1 MLMRRQAGCR
11 YRGVERRRDVPS
23 GVAMPPRIREPR
35 GWSSLVRDRSGK
47 LIDKAR
53 GAVPEGTFA
62 VGAGL
67 GIAAVTSYLFVIVAN
82 KGLSSQ
88 QYSAFGAFW
97 GFIFVAGPGL
107 FLPLE
112 QEVGRALAHR
122 KAQGIGGGPLVHRAA
137 RLGAILTA
145 ATVVLVLVTSPLYVD
160 GQFHGNWLLVASLA
174 IGLVGFYCMH
184 TTRGTLSGN
193 ARFRPYGEMLATE
206 AVVRLGGAL
215 VLLAVGVN
223 NAGAYGMCMAL
234 APFVAVAVSLR
245 KRDNLLEPGPPA
257 PYSELSNA
265 LGWLL
270 AGSVLM
276 QLLGYSSLLGVNVLK
291 GPGDTAAVAAFTS
304 AFFVARIPPLLF
316 QAVQGTLLP
325 KLAGLAGAGRHDDFR
340 TGLKQLLLIVVGIAV
355 IGTIA
360 AFTIGVPVGKILFPP
375 FKIDSVDLGLLAAGS
390 GMFIISLTVAQ
401 AILALKGHKQAAL
414 AWLLG
419 VLAFVAVAAVAGS
432 FAKLE
437 MQVEL
442 GFLVGAAVSTIVMG
456 AVLASR
462 LRRGVPVG
470 GIEGLITQIEHEPLE
485 I

>member
-1 MLMRRQAGCR
+1 M
-11 YRGVERRRDVPS
+11 
-23 GVAMPPRIREPR
+23 
-35 GWSSLVRDRSGK
+35 RDRSAK
-47 LIDKAR
+47 VIERAR

-67 GIAAVTSYLFVIVAN
+67 LVTAVTSYVFIIVAQR
-82 KGLSSQ
+82 GLSDS

-107 FLPLE
+107 LLPLE

-122 KAQGIGGGPLVHRAA
+122 RAQGIGGGPLVVRAA
-137 RLGAILTA
+137 RLGAIMTGA
-145 ATVVLVLVTSPLYVD
+145 MVVLVLVTAPLYVD

-174 IGLVGFYCMH
+174 LGLIGFYCMH

-193 ARFRPYGEMLATE
+193 AQFRPYGEMLATDG
-206 AVVRLGGAL
+206 VIRLAGAL
-215 VLLAVGVN
+215 VLLAIGVD

-234 APFVAVAVSLR
+234 SPFVAVAVSLR
-245 KRDNLLEPGPPA
+245 KRQRLLEPGPPA

-325 KLAGLAGAGRHDDFR
+325 KLASLAGAGRHDDFK
-340 TGLKQLLLIVVGIAV
+340 TGLKQLLVIVVGIAV
-355 IGTIA
+355 VGTLA

-375 FKIDSVDLGLLAAGS
+375 FTIDSLDLGLLAAGS
-390 GMFIISLTVAQ
+390 GMFIIALTVAQ
-401 AILALKGHKQAAL
+401 ALLALKGHAAAAL
-414 AWLLG
+414 AWFLG
-419 VLAFVAVAAVAGS
+419 VLAFLVVTVAVSGITE
-432 FAKLE
+432 LD

-442 GFLVGAAVSTIVMG
+442 GFLVGASVSTLVMAG
-456 AVLASR
+456 SLMVR
-462 LRRGVPVG
+462 MRKGVAEGVG
-470 GIEGLITQIEHEPLE
+470 SLITQIEHEPLE

>member
-1 MLMRRQAGCR
+1 MLLRRPDSGGI
-11 YRGVERRRDVPS
+11 GVVSAPDDATGRAEE
-23 GVAMPPRIREPR
+23 GIRSTP
-35 GWSSLVRDRSGK
+35 VRDRSAK
-47 LIDKAR
+47 VIERAR

-67 GIAAVTSYLFVIVAN
+67 LVTAVTSYIFIIVAQR
-82 KGLSSQ
+82 GLSDS

-122 KAQGIGGGPLVHRAA
+122 RAQGIGGGPLVVRAA
-137 RLGAILTA
+137 RLGAIMTGA
-145 ATVVLVLVTSPLYVD
+145 MVVLVLVTAPLYVD

-174 IGLVGFYCMH
+174 LGLIGFYCMH

-193 ARFRPYGEMLATE
+193 AQFRPYGEMLATDG
-206 AVVRLGGAL
+206 VIRLAGAL
-215 VLLAVGVN
+215 VLLAIGVD

-234 APFVAVAVSLR
+234 SPFVAVAVSLR
-245 KRDNLLEPGPPA
+245 KRQRLLEPGPPA

-325 KLAGLAGAGRHDDFR
+325 KLASLAGAGRHDDFK
-340 TGLKQLLLIVVGIAV
+340 TGLKQLLVIVVGIAV
-355 IGTIA
+355 VGTLA

-375 FKIDSVDLGLLAAGS
+375 FTIDSLDLGLLAAGS
-390 GMFIISLTVAQ
+390 GMFIIALTVAQ
-401 AILALKGHKQAAL
+401 ALLALKGHAAAAL
-414 AWLLG
+414 AWFLG
-419 VLAFVAVAAVAGS
+419 VLAFLVVTAAVSGIAE
-432 FAKLE
+432 LD

-442 GFLVGAAVSTIVMG
+442 GFLVGASVSTLVMAG
-456 AVLASR
+456 SLMVR
-462 LRRGVPVG
+462 MRKGVAEGVG
-470 GIEGLITQIEHEPLE
+470 SLITQIEHEPLE